1 MQLGRHALRFLWR
14 SVFSTTYAS
23 ELGKNAGR
31 GLCEKLQKLLTSV
44 THRERLELNP
54 VKLSL
59 FAISLACLLCLSAN
73 AQYHSRR
80 GTAATSGPQPIKGV
94 VVTLHGSVKK
104 LTKNEILI
112 QSDEDELVTL
122 RCSKK
127 TKFSDADGEI
137 KRTAI
142 DLESKVTVDASE
154 DNDLKLM
161 ALTVKVDA
169 ANKKTLE
176 K

>member
-1 MQLGRHALRFLWR
+1 MR
-14 SVFSTTYAS
+14 
-23 ELGKNAGR
+23 
-31 GLCEKLQKLLTSV
+31 
-44 THRERLELNP
+44 
-54 VKLSL
+54 LSL
-59 FAISLACLLCLSAN
+59 FAVWLACLLCLSTN
-73 AQYHSRR
+73 AQYGRGRR
-80 GTAATSGPQPIKGV
+80 GTGVASGPQHIKGL

-112 QSDEDELVTL
+112 QSDEDQLVTL

-142 DLESKVTVDASE
+142 DLESKVTIDASE

-161 ALTVKVDA
+161 ALTVMVDA
-169 ANKKTLE
+169 ADKKTLE

>member
-1 MQLGRHALRFLWR
+1 M
-14 SVFSTTYAS
+14 
-23 ELGKNAGR
+23 
-31 GLCEKLQKLLTSV
+31 
-44 THRERLELNP
+44 
-54 VKLSL
+54 KLSL
-59 FAISLACLLCLSAN
+59 FAISLACLLCCGAD
-73 AQYHSRR
+73 AQYGRMRR
-80 GTAATSGPQPIKGV
+80 ATGTSSGPQPYTGL

-112 QSDEDELVTL
+112 QSDDNKLVTL

-142 DLESKVTVDASE
+142 DLESKVTIDAQE
-154 DNDLKLM
+154 DNDIKLM
-161 ALTVKVDA
+161 ALTVKVDV